1 MSRRQ
6 QLIDMLQECKTHKKD
21 LTKTLKA
28 AKRVV
33 MESRERLGIVQ
44 SFQKQVLI
52 NLLLQMDGWSP
63 ACQAAMV
70 VLLNGKCLA
79 PSMAPMK
86 LTFVEAQDIANA
98 PSVKDA
104 ADTARASGSEHNLI
118 YKASRLLAEARV
130 VIRLKARTNVGVST
144 DREQI
149 LRWLR
154 LSWPEEY
161 RGARCARLWTE
172 VLGTYQCGTYQI
184 RRLQYIWRIKSG
196 RLGRQA
202 YMPPDLRRRRVANC
216 ETQNTPLDQFRAK
229 KLNESGPQIGGHFPA
244 PILGPQQ

>member
-1 MSRRQ
+1 MCWRASVAQTKKRGR
-6 QLIDMLQECKTHKKD
+6 MNEKGWTYYQEL
-21 LTKTLKA
+21 LTK
-28 AKRVV
+28 
-33 MESRERLGIVQ
+33 G
-44 SFQKQVLI
+44 
-52 NLLLQMDGWSP
+52 
-63 ACQAAMV
+63 
-70 VLLNGKCLA
+70 
-79 PSMAPMK
+79 
-86 LTFVEAQDIANA
+86 
-98 PSVKDA
+98 
-104 ADTARASGSEHNLI
+104 
-118 YKASRLLAEARV
+118 
-130 VIRLKARTNVGVST
+130 VIHRNNYTARTNLGVST

-216 ETQNTPLDQFRAK
+216 ETQNIPLDQFRAK